1 MIGECPHPRPTAEM
15 VCSMA
20 GLLYFTWEREAVRLA
35 RKNGLPR
42 EQWTADPVLAKY
54 KFTNIHR
61 RHDRV
66 SQWVIKEIINLHP
79 RHPDLWFALLVAR
92 LINWPPTLERLLY
105 EEVIPCAAEDFDGR
119 AFSEVIERFKAVAP
133 GGKVYSGAYM
143 IYPTKMDKGGHKSAA
158 IAKYILGSVIEHAP
172 GVRDVLYSY
181 AGDAP
186 RIACFVHELSKCFGI
201 STFIAGQVAA
211 DLTYVP
217 AGHLREAEDL
227 YSYAPMGPGSQ
238 RGLNYLLGRK
248 PFAGWTQEAF
258 NGWLMRI
265 NGDIKTQLEIKD
277 LTLHDVQNVM
287 CEYSKYC
294 RVVLGEGIP
303 KTLYKPETEF

>member
-1 MIGECPHPRPTAEM
+1 MIGQCPHPRPTAET
-15 VCSMA
+15 VCSMP
-20 GLLYFTWEREAVRLA
+20 GLLYFVWEREAIRLA
-35 RKNGLPR
+35 RENKLPR
-42 EQWTADPVLAKY
+42 EQWTADPVLARY

-61 RHDRV
+61 RDDRV
-66 SQWVIKEIINLHP
+66 TKWVIKEIINLNLKH
-79 RHPDLWFALLVAR
+79 RDLWFALLVAR

-105 EEVIPCAAEDFDGR
+105 EDIIPCDAEDFDGR
-119 AFSEVIERFKAVAP
+119 AFSRVIEDFKLRAP

-158 IAKYILGSVIEHAP
+158 IAKYIIGDVIRHAP
-172 GVRDVLYSY
+172 GIRDVLYGSEQ
-181 AGDAP
+181 P
-186 RIACFVHELSKCFGI
+186 KIACFVHEMSKCFGI

-211 DLTYVP
+211 DLTY
-217 AGHLREAEDL
+217 ARGHLAEAEDL
-227 YSYAPMGPGSQ
+227 LTYAPMGPGSQ

-265 NGDIKTQLEIKD
+265 NQDIKKELEIKD

-303 KTLYKPETEF
+303 KTLYTPETEF

>member
-1 MIGECPHPRPTAEM
+1 MIDECPYSRPTAEN
-15 VCSMA
+15 VCSMP

-35 RKNGLPR
+35 RENDLPR
-42 EQWTADPVLAKY
+42 EQWTSDPVLRRY

-66 SQWVIKEIINLHP
+66 TRWIIKEIINLNLKHD
-79 RHPDLWFALLVAR
+79 DLWFALLVAR

-105 EEVIPCAAEDFDGR
+105 EEVIPCAAEDFNGR
-119 AFSEVIERFKAVAP
+119 AFSEVIEQFKTVAP

-158 IAKYILGSVIEHAP
+158 IAKYILGDAVKHAV
-172 GVRDVLYSY
+172 GIRDVLFN
-181 AGDAP
+181 AGDLP
-186 RIACFVHELSKCFGI
+186 RISCFVYELSKCFGI

-211 DLTYVP
+211 DLTY
-217 AGHLREAEDL
+217 AKGQLADAEDL
-227 YSYAPMGPGSQ
+227 YTYAPMGPGSQ
-238 RGLNYLLGRK
+238 RGLNYLLERK

-258 NGWLMRI
+258 NGWLRRI
-265 NGDIKTQLEIKD
+265 NDSIKKELLIKD
-277 LTLHDVQNVM
+277 LTLHDVQNIM

-303 KTLYKPETEF
+303 KTLYNPETEF

>member
-1 MIGECPHPRPTAEM
+1 MIGECPYPRPTEIN
-15 VCSMA
+15 VDTMA
-20 GLLYFTWEREAVRLA
+20 GLLYFVWEREAIRLA
-35 RKNGLPR
+35 RENDMPR
-42 EQWTADPVLAKY
+42 EQWTADPILRKY

-66 SQWVIKEIINLHP
+66 SQWVIKEIINLNLKH
-79 RHPDLWFALLVAR
+79 RDLWFALLVAR
-92 LINWPPTLERLLY
+92 LINWPPTLDRLLY
-105 EEVIPCAAEDFDGR
+105 EEVIPCVAEDFDGKL
-119 AFSEVIERFKAVAP
+119 FSKVIEDYKKIAP

-158 IAKYILGSVIEHAP
+158 IAKYILGDAVRHAH
-172 GVRDVLYSY
+172 GVRDIIFS
-181 AGDAP
+181 AGELP
-186 RIACFVHELSKCFGI
+186 SIACFVHELSKCFGI

-211 DLTYVP
+211 DLTY
-217 AGHLREAEDL
+217 ARGHLLEAEDL
-227 YSYAPMGPGSQ
+227 DTYAPIGPGSS

-248 PFAGWTQEAF
+248 PFASWTQEAF

-265 NGDIKTQLEIKD
+265 NQDIKKELLIKD

>member
-1 MIGECPHPRPTAEM
+1 MIDSCPYQRPAPYE

-20 GLLYFTWEREAVRLA
+20 GLLYFVWEREAIRLA
-35 RKNGLPR
+35 RENGLPR
-42 EQWTADPVLAKY
+42 EQWTNDPVFRRY

-66 SQWVIKEIINLHP
+66 SRWIIKEIINLNLKHQ
-79 RHPDLWFALLVAR
+79 DLWFALLVAR

-105 EEVIPCAAEDFDGR
+105 EEVIPCVAEDFDGKL
-119 AFSEVIERFKAVAP
+119 FSKVIEDYKAEAP

-158 IAKYILGSVIEHAP
+158 IAKYII
-172 GVRDVLYSY
+172 
-181 AGDAP
+181 GDAVAHAVGIRDIIFNRGELP
-186 RIACFVHELSKCFGI
+186 SIACFVHELSKCFGI

-211 DLTYVP
+211 DLTY
-217 AGHLREAEDL
+217 ARGNLLEAEDL
-227 YSYAPMGPGSQ
+227 DTYAPIGPGSS

-258 NGWLMRI
+258 NGWLIRI
-265 NGDIKTQLEIKD
+265 NQDIKKELLIKD

-294 RVVLGEGIP
+294 RVMLGEGIP